1 MHNDTIMMFM
11 NLDQRFFLTIPV
23 LQLTDMNEERLAVL
37 LSHELAHYLL
47 DHQVLRLAKGYF
59 VKNIYSKFVFRNA
72 GFREAYD
79 PTKQEFRDKVVKK
92 QKYSC
97 FYP

>member
-1 MHNDTIMMFM
+1 VTLVHNDTIMMFM
-11 NLDQRFFLTIPV
+11 NLDQRFFLTIPI

-37 LSHELAHYLL
+37 LSHEMAHYLL

-59 VKNIYSKFVFRNA
+59 VNNIYSKFVFRNA

-79 PTKQEFRDKVVKK
+79 PTKQEFREKVVKK
-92 QKYSC
+92 
-97 FYP
+97 